1 MTRTI
6 WDISA
11 DMAALESLLWE
22 SGGEITPQV
31 DQAITAWEAEIQGD
45 LHGKLENYARL
56 IHELEARSKARAEE
70 AKRIAALAKAD
81 ATAAENLRERLRL
94 LWEARALG
102 KIDTPNFRFS
112 LARNGGKAPLDIHG
126 DIESMPVWAVKRETL
141 VYPDK
146 DAIRARLEAGEQLEF
161 ATLMERGNRIS
172 IK

>member
-56 IHELEARSKARAEE
+56 IHELEARSKARADE

-94 LWEARALG
+94 
-102 KIDTPNFRFS
+102 
-112 LARNGGKAPLDIHG
+112 
-126 DIESMPVWAVKRETL
+126 VWRPT
-141 VYPDK
+141 
-146 DAIRARLEAGEQLEF
+146 
-161 ATLMERGNRIS
+161 
-172 IK
+172 